1 MMMRGLETP
10 EDLSRLANVSVSS
23 AKRWM
28 NLPEARV
35 LAMDLAPVARALQ
48 VRMVWLTDGST
59 VPQVGGLLT
68 GEDQEALAI
77 LSDLEPEQRREWL
90 ELGKK
95 LTA

>member
-1 MMMRGLETP
+1 MVMRGLETP
-10 EDLSRLANVSVSS
+10 EELARLAGVSTLT
-23 AKRWM
+23 ARRWM
-28 NLPEARV
+28 NLPVARI
-35 LAMDLAPVARALQ
+35 LATDLAPVARALN

-77 LSDLEPEQRREWL
+77 LSDLEPDRRREWL
-90 ELGKK
+90 DMGKK